1 MYIMRS
7 YIPKITTYLNFCNS
21 DQAAPGALLHN
32 PPFTTY
38 ITHHY
43 RHTQKYGYAR
53 VHVGVCNIYK
63 NICIQ
68 QGSRQGSNANCTLPH
83 FGLRVLIAQLR
94 SSLLLLR
101 NESVKRLKREA
112 WNVRVQ

>member
-43 RHTQKYGYAR
+43 RH
-53 VHVGVCNIYK
+53 I
-63 NICIQ
+63 
-68 QGSRQGSNANCTLPH
+68 
-83 FGLRVLIAQLR
+83 
-94 SSLLLLR
+94 
-101 NESVKRLKREA
+101 
-112 WNVRVQ
+112 